1 MLKGWPKRASHSVQ
15 FKGQVMVSFL
25 QISLA
30 SRPLLLFKYHQQHN
44 QFQTTKQNIQLN
56 IIILTFF
63 PHSIFV
69 HKDCNYSFF
78 IFLRFDPSKL
88 PIFSTNLTIRHQE
101 KQDEDIDQGILEDIE
116 DLSDSDDSFDVPVRK
131 NFRLPKSKL
140 NLEEEKIL
148 KELDKKRHSISVE
161 EPGNVWFWSS
171 QYLWM
176 NTLFL
181 VQLMTKSQLPMHQT

>member
-1 MLKGWPKRASHSVQ
+1 MLKGRPKRASHSVQ

-44 QFQTTKQNIQLN
+44 QFQTTKQNIQLT

-148 KELDKKRHSISVE
+148 KELDKKRHSNSVE
-161 EPGNVWFWSS
+161 EPGNV
-171 QYLWM
+171 
-176 NTLFL
+176 
-181 VQLMTKSQLPMHQT
+181 

>member
-1 MLKGWPKRASHSVQ
+1 MWACSLYI
-15 FKGQVMVSFL
+15 SF
-25 QISLA
+25 
-30 SRPLLLFKYHQQHN
+30 
-44 QFQTTKQNIQLN
+44 
-56 IIILTFF
+56 
-63 PHSIFV
+63 
-69 HKDCNYSFF
+69 HKDCNNRFV

-101 KQDEDIDQGILEDIE
+101 KLDEDIDQGILEDIE
-116 DLSDSDDSFDVPVRK
+116 DLSDSDDSFDAPVRK

-161 EPGNVWFWSS
+161 EPGNRWFWIS

-181 VQLMTKSQLPMHQT
+181 VWLMRKTQLPVRQA